1 MSKAIFKREVES
13 VSFDRYGDK
22 KIGFHETYFTIE
34 EVEQILIKAKEELNE
49 NKKNAQVRLW

>member
-34 EVEQILIKAKEELNE
+34 EVEQILIKAKEELDE
-49 NKKNAQVRLW
+49 NK